1 MIERLGQIFTDA
13 YRRFMPDA
21 FVFAIVLTVICALAA
36 MIVMSSGFFEVLE
49 AWYQGFW
56 LLLEFGMQMV
66 LLVITGYSIALAP
79 FLRRQI
85 DKLAVHLKTPRQ
97 VYFFVTLTGTLLCL
111 VSWGWII
118 ITAVLARELALRVK
132 GVHYPYLIACVYC
145 SFISWVTGLS
155 SSIPLLLNT
164 QDNFLIEAGILQ
176 ETIPTGFTLGSTLNM
191 AMLLST
197 VILVPTVMWLLRPGK
212 ATDKELTVML
222 EAGDTPKEI
231 RSIAQEADATR
242 LPGEKAWSDRLNHSV
257 VLQYLIALS
266 GVIYLGMHFYSNGG
280 DLNLNIM
287 IFIFLMLGMLLHKT
301 PMRYGISMK
310 RASSNVSAIL
320 FQFPFYAG
328 IMGIMM
334 YTGLARELG
343 ELMAA
348 YASPDNFP
356 VFAFLTGGLVNFAI
370 PSAGGEFAVI
380 GPSVLQ
386 AVNDLGISGD
396 QTIPMIA
403 RSAMA
408 IAYGESLSNLLQ
420 PFFLLLVIPVMAAG
434 IKIQARDIMGFLVIP
449 FMVFMCVQ
457 LLIIYFWPLA
467 WIN

>member
-1 MIERLGQIFTDA
+1 MIERLGQVFTDA

-21 FVFAIVLTVICALAA
+21 FVFAIVLTVICGLAA
-36 MIVMSSGFFEVLE
+36 MILMSSGFFDVLE
-49 AWYQGFW
+49 AWYKGFW

-79 FLRRQI
+79 FLGRQI
-85 DKLAVHLKTPRQ
+85 DTLARHLKTPRQ

-164 QDNFLIEAGILQ
+164 QDNFLIEAGILN
-176 ETIPTGFTLGSTLNM
+176 ETIPTAFTLGSALNI
-191 AMLLST
+191 AMLLSM
-197 VILVPTVMWLLRPGK
+197 VVLVPVVMWLLRPGK
-212 ATDKELTVML
+212 VNGKELTAML
-222 EAGDTPKEI
+222 EQEGAAKEV
-231 RSIAQEADATR
+231 RSITEEAAATK
-242 LPGEKAWSDRLNHSV
+242 LPGAKAWSDRLNHSV
-257 VLQYLIALS
+257 VLQYLIALC
-266 GVIYLGMHFYSNGG
+266 GVIYLGLHFYKNGG

-301 PMRYGISMK
+301 PMRYGIAMK
-310 RASSNVSAIL
+310 RASGNVSAIL

-348 YASPDNFP
+348 YATPDNFP

-386 AVNDLGISGD
+386 AVNDLGVSGD

-434 IKIQARDIMGFLVIP
+434 IKIQARDIMGYLVIP
-449 FMVFMCVQ
+449 FSCFLFVQ
-457 LLIIYFWPLA
+457 IALLYLWPL
-467 WIN
+467 